1 MIEGWLN
8 IGKSIAAPIRLL
20 VKKKKK
26 KKKLSTKWLNG
37 RPITFVNPKQDFK
50 G

>member
-1 MIEGWLN
+1 MIKGWHN
-8 IGKSIAAPIRLL
+8 IGKSIGAPIRLL

-26 KKKLSTKWLNG
+26 ELSTKWLNG